1 MQLGAQ
7 DQVACSTP
15 HTAAVVLPSDTEL
28 IQEDKTEDAPVAE
41 NDSMEVNSLEEKYWE
56 LGKHLNVM

>member
-7 DQVACSTP
+7 DQVVRSTP

-41 NDSMEVNSLEEKYWE
+41 NDSMEVNSVEEKHWE
-56 LGKHLNVM
+56 LGII